1 MLGINKLTVSD
12 RFDERGNKAYVV
24 EVDYYFETG
33 KNELGLPATDLSKVT
48 QLYANFQTSSE
59 NILTQNLSFPTF
71 IGTSLNPDIRKLRNG
86 FRYPFSARFN
96 VDSEESLNFVFEF
109 QLFSKDKSSR
119 KEKYYGIKPFL
130 YSKKQTVE
138 LFSAGNLKINGPIA
152 IEDKRTDFY
161 DNIFDFD
168 LFEVG
173 GEKNNSTVSDLLIS
187 YGKNKTVRGMFFFD
201 KRKFIADNSD
211 FGKIL
216 KNANIPKPS
225 VNSIMLGSKINNI
238 TITRKRLSDL
248 NDFQNKPYT
257 ADKNQIIRS
266 VAIGFEEKGAI
277 TATKGNLEQLQ
288 DLDLSDFEY
297 EKIIAFNDS
306 DLRDVNKH
314 QYSLSMRVE
323 DGILK
328 WLIDSMNVLIRS
340 QKDLKAGG
348 SRINRATIMRVVR
361 ILFTLNENLDITQS
375 SLSDY
380 LRNMTTQEGSKLLL
394 SSYITD
400 LINKLSNLIGN
411 SGLISQT
418 NSEYSKVYSKNNSEL
433 FFLDLKINFS
443 TIADF
448 SDATDLTYDYLG
460 FEESSDI
467 GATIVSRE
475 QMQERADS
483 EFQKLIDSDTS
494 SGFADLSTSIHVD
507 VFNTTPFPN
516 NILGNAYFNFEPN
529 YFSFFSPVR
538 IGEIA
543 ITKENAFNFDLLTQE
558 HFKQKYDDNLTPET
572 SVSYYLQEQGASV
585 GQDFFREDP
594 PLKDQ
599 SISST
604 YFPANS
610 VFSNNDDVNEAP
622 TVTQDYK
629 DGLDIEPM
637 KAASKTFANMF
648 LRNEEGWNL
657 SREDFDLT
665 TKQNLI
671 SSVTTR
677 SKTLPPTVTATKE
690 LDIVRQMPNQ
700 IRAIFAST
708 SDKCVNQW
716 LSPSMEGDYIY
727 SPNTYYAIKQNYMN
741 LVKIEYLAGFKNDAN
756 GIPDVKNPIFK
767 KLTDLDGT
775 GKIICRASIYN
786 DARFRIGIGFDKI
799 SYADEYFILE
809 LTE

>member
-1 MLGINKLTVSD
+1 MLGINKITVSD
-12 RFDERGNKAYVV
+12 RFDERGNKAYVI
-24 EVDYYFETG
+24 EVDYYFETR

-71 IGTSLNPDIRKLRNG
+71 IGASLKTDIKKLRIGTSLNPDIKKLRNR

-96 VDSEESLNFVFEF
+96 VDAEDSLNFVFEF
-109 QLFSKDKSSR
+109 QLFLDD
-119 KEKYYGIKPFL
+119 KYYGLRPFP

-225 VNSIMLGSKINNI
+225 VDSIMLRSKINNI

-277 TATKGNLEQLQ
+277 TATKGNLKQLQ

-328 WLIDSMNVLIRS
+328 WLIDSMNVLIKS

-380 LRNMTTQEGSKLLL
+380 LKNMTTQEGSKLLL
-394 SSYITD
+394 GSYITD

-433 FFLDLKINFS
+433 FFLNLKMDFS

-448 SDATDLTYDYLG
+448 SDANDLTYDYLG
-460 FEESSDI
+460 FEENSDI
-467 GATIVSRE
+467 CATIVSKE
-475 QMQERADS
+475 QMQERADN
-483 EFQKLIDSDTS
+483 EFKKLIDSDTS

-507 VFNTTPFPN
+507 VFNTAPSSD

-585 GQDFFREDP
+585 GQDFFRQDP

-599 SISST
+599 SNSST
-604 YFPANS
+604 YLPANA
-610 VFSNNDDVNEAP
+610 VFSSNDNVNEPPA
-622 TVTQDYK
+622 VTQDYK

-665 TKQNLI
+665 AKQNLI

-677 SKTLPPTVTATKE
+677 KE

-767 KLTDLDGT
+767 KLTDLTGT